1 MTIAPAPTAPASASV
16 RDTIPAV
23 PAGSW
28 WLRWLL
34 IPVDRILHVVG
45 PRYGAFFWV
54 IRHLPP
60 PLLALVGKWRAERAV
75 DHALRR
81 VPGYREY
88 VARYPAAEAGVG
100 RRRVPETDKQHYVQ
114 AVPLDSRCLDGRL
127 DAVRVG
133 IDESSGSTGT
143 PFNWVRSA
151 DERAATH
158 VFISHFA
165 RYCFGEGFVTLN
177 AFSMGAWATGVNMGA
192 AMERSSVV
200 KNTGPDPDK
209 VFRTLEF
216 LGKERRYL
224 ICGYPP
230 FLKHLIDAA
239 AERGFPLGD
248 YRLMG
253 LVGGEGMSE
262 GLRDYLTPIFD
273 PVFSGY
279 GATDIEI
286 GLAGETPLSVAVRR
300 LARTR
305 PAVQQA
311 LFGDDPRL
319 PMIFQYNPLQHH
331 VTVNDRGELLF
342 TISRLEVLAPRIAYN
357 VHDAGGVAS
366 LEEIARRLESCGV
379 DLHDLADDVVPLPF
393 MWVYGRS
400 DSTVSVMGANV
411 YPEDLERALYEA
423 PGLAGITRSF
433 CLGSHEEDDGTVRP
447 LFAFEVTV
455 EPDEALTGRFAEEME
470 RRIRGFNADY
480 REAALEHPSAVRPV
494 VRLYRPGE
502 GPFAADATKIKQT
515 RMVRS

>member
-1 MTIAPAPTAPASASV
+1 MTTASAPAPQTVASAPDEA
-16 RDTIPAV
+16 RAHRP
-23 PAGSW
+23 GSW
-28 WLRWLL
+28 WLRVLL
-34 IPVDRILHVVG
+34 APVDRILHVVG
-45 PRYGAFFWV
+45 PRFGAFFWV

-60 PLLALVGKWRAERAV
+60 RLLAVVGRWRAERAV

-81 VPGYREY
+81 VPGYRDY
-88 VARYPAAEAGVG
+88 VERRPAPDAAVG
-100 RRRVPETDKQHYVQ
+100 RRRVPETDKRRYVQ
-114 AVPLDSRCLDGRL
+114 AVPLESRCLDGTL

-165 RYCFGEGFVTLN
+165 RYCFGQDFVTLN
-177 AFSMGAWATGVNMGA
+177 AFSMGAWATGINMGA

-216 LGKERRYL
+216 LGTERRYL

-230 FLKHLIDAA
+230 FLKHLIDTA

-262 GLRDYLTPIFD
+262 GLRDYLTPVFD

-286 GLAGETPLSVAVRR
+286 GLAGETPLSVAIRR
-300 LARTR
+300 LAHAR
-305 PAVQQA
+305 PAVQRA

-319 PMIFQYNPLQHH
+319 PMLFQYNPLQHH
-331 VTVNDRGELLF
+331 VTVNDEGELIF

-357 VHDAGGVAS
+357 VHDAGGVAT
-366 LEEIARRLESCGV
+366 LDEITRRLASCGV

-393 MWVYGRS
+393 LWVYGRS

-423 PGLAGITRSF
+423 PGLAAITRSF
-433 CLGSHEEDDGTVRP
+433 CLGAHEEHDGTIRP
-447 LFAFEVTV
+447 LFAFEVTE
-455 EPDEALTGRFAEEME
+455 EPDEGLTRRFADEIE
-470 RRIRGFNADY
+470 RRIRELNADY
-480 REAALEHPSAVRPV
+480 REAAREHPAAVRPV
-494 VRLYRPGE
+494 VRLHRPGE
-502 GPFAADATKIKQT
+502 GPFAADAAKIKQT
-515 RMVRS
+515 RMMRS